1 MTGARCLV
9 LAKAPVAGRSKT
21 RLGQTIGMDAA
32 ASVAAAA
39 LLDTLAACAQAFGTQ
54 HCVLALDGD
63 LAEAVDGTDIA
74 RRVRGWTVVA
84 QHGDGFAERIAHAH
98 LEAGP
103 GPVVQIGMDT
113 PQVEPAHLL
122 EVAAALDAH
131 DAVLGPAED
140 GGWWVL
146 GLRDPSDAAMLVGV
160 PMSTPAHVRAHQ
172 VGVRRGRAGRRN
184 HPHAA

>member
-1 MTGARCLV
+1 MTDACCLV

-39 LLDTLAACAQAFGTQ
+39 LLDTLAVCARAFGTER
-54 HCVLALDGD
+54 CVLALDGD

-74 RRVRGWTVVA
+74 RRIRGWTVFA
-84 QHGDGFAERIAHAH
+84 QHGVGLAERIAHAH

-122 EVAAALDAH
+122 EAAAALDAH
-131 DAVLGPAED
+131 DVVLGPAED
-140 GGWWVL
+140 GGWWLL

-160 PMSTPAHVRAHQ
+160 PMSTPDTFAHTRSAL
-172 VGVRRGRAGRRN
+172 RRGRARRRN